1 MLLTKYANQMPAV
14 PLSEY
19 PRPQFRRSSYVC
31 LNGTWKCAF
40 TNSSQLPKAFPI
52 DILVPFSPE
61 TPLSGV
67 GRMLGPREYL
77 HYMRTFTLEPSFN
90 RGRVLLHFG
99 AVDQTAE
106 VFVNGKSVAFH
117 VGGYTPF
124 SADITDALC
133 DGENTLCVTVQ
144 DFTDTQSFSRGK
156 QKMKRG
162 QIWYS
167 PQSGIW
173 QSVWLESVP
182 VAYLQNVKITPDYD
196 GASVHFEVQSSD
208 AALEAEIVITDASG
222 AEVARGVTK
231 AQKLTMPMGNF
242 HAWSP
247 EDPYLYRL
255 HYTAGEDVVDSYFAM
270 RKFSYG
276 RDKMGIMRFFL
287 NGKPYFLTGVL
298 DQGYYPDGYLTPP
311 SEKALENDVRIM
323 KKMGFNML
331 RKHIKI
337 EPLSWYYYCD
347 KYGMIVL
354 QDMVN
359 GGDAYGLEVSVL
371 PFVGINLD
379 DTNYKNFHREDAYGR
394 QMYDQELEE
403 TVNLLYNCP
412 CIAVWVPFNEGWG
425 QFDSVKYYEKLKAM
439 DPTRLVDTASGWH
452 DRGMSDFKSEHIYF
466 TPIRVHNLSGSRPYL
481 LSEFGGYS
489 QKISGHTFGNKMFG
503 YKIFF
508 SKSVLEK
515 AFERLYSH
523 VLLPQIKGG
532 GLAGCVYTQL
542 SDVEDEL
549 NGLLTYDR
557 KVLKIDPA
565 LVRAVN
571 EKLKKELE
579 DV

>member
-1 MLLTKYANQMPAV
+1 MLLTNYANQIPDV
-14 PLSEY
+14 PLAEY
-19 PRPQFRRSSYVC
+19 PRPQFCRDSYVC
-31 LNGTWKCAF
+31 LNGKWKCAF
-40 TNSSQLPKAFPI
+40 TNSAQLPKVFPL

-67 GRMLGPREYL
+67 GRTLKPREYL

-106 VFVNGKSVAFH
+106 IFVNGKSVAFH

-124 SADITDALC
+124 CADITDALC

-182 VAYLQNVKITPDYD
+182 EQYLQSVRITPDYD
-196 GASVHFEVQSSD
+196 GACVHFELQTAS
-208 AALEAEIVITDASG
+208 AELEAAVVVTDASG
-222 AEVARGVTK
+222 AEVAHGVTQG
-231 AQKLTMPMGNF
+231 QKLTLSLPAF
-242 HAWSP
+242 RAWSP
-247 EDPYLYRL
+247 ESPYLYNLRF
-255 HYTAGEDVVDSYFAM
+255 TAGEDTVTSYFAM

-276 RDKMGIMRFFL
+276 RDKMGVMRFFL

-311 SEKALENDVRIM
+311 SQKALENDVRIM

-337 EPLSWYYYCD
+337 EPLNWYYYCD

-359 GGDAYGLEVSVL
+359 GGGVYGAEVSVL
-371 PFVGINLD
+371 PFIGVNLD
-379 DTNYKNFHREDAYGR
+379 DTRYSNFHREDAYGR
-394 QMYDQELEE
+394 QMYDQELDEMIH
-403 TVNLLYNCP
+403 LLYNCP

-439 DPTRLVDTASGWH
+439 DSTRLVDTASGWH
-452 DRGMSDFKSEHIYF
+452 DRGSSDFKSEHIYF

-508 SKSVLEK
+508 SKSMLEK
-515 AFERLYSH
+515 AFARLYTH
-523 VLLPQIKGG
+523 VLLPQVNGG

-557 KVLKIDPA
+557 KVLKIDPD
-565 LVRAVN
+565 LVRDVN
-571 EKLKKELE
+571 EKLKKELA